1 MPQRYFNWKLLIFL
15 VIGFVILGSIA
26 FGLRQW
32 QKANRAEQGLV
43 LGNKAYDEQRWEDAA
58 KHLGK
63 YLRVKRDDVPTLLK
77 YADAQLKIR
86 PSKRSKVQQ
95 AIEAYRAVLRADKNN
110 YEAAVQLTE
119 IYLMMRMAGEAELIA
134 SRQLET
140 NDDPKLRRMLALA
153 LARQRKFDES
163 AAQLKAIIQEH
174 PDQILAYE
182 TLGQLTEQRPE
193 DFPDSPAHWF
203 DEAVN
208 NNPSSALAYIV
219 RAGFHR
225 RSKDIAKA
233 LTDLEQAEQQDLSD
247 PEVQLRLAD
256 EFINA
261 DILDKAEE
269 HLAAVQTAALTDATP
284 RSSSLRSTSQNL
296 WRIWALLALKSKSRE
311 KMLEIAETGLKEL
324 SSQPWDFMPIATE
337 LFIRGGQL
345 DRAADC
351 ISEMNLKDV
360 LPVTVAF
367 LEGLEAAERGHL
379 FEAVKYWQKSIGLGN
394 TSSQVRLVLSS
405 VLSRLGNTQLAL
417 GHLRTLVSE
426 RPNLF
431 TGRLALAEML
441 ARIGNWTEAAEHAAT
456 AMRLSPEN
464 LRPALL
470 YLQARMQLLAVS
482 SAGEPIRQAQGR
494 NEQMWQDIEKR
505 LSALEKVN
513 NGAIEVKL
521 MQLQLARQMGNF
533 TEAEA
538 LVTQLKKDH
547 PSQIRIVMAEVE
559 LLTAQG
565 KIDEAILLL
574 DEVIEEFPDA
584 VELVRYIAILL
595 AQQGNQEKC
604 EAIVKEAIMRIE
616 QPFAQRQLGL
626 LLAQFYTQWNQKGNA
641 YTLLDALAQKLPDD
655 IPVKRRLLLCMQVIK
670 DSEKAQQLVND
681 IKSLEGEDGWQ
692 WQYEQARVWF
702 AADNFKAR
710 YPQIVTFLQENLL
723 ANPSD
728 QASRMLLAAAYERAG
743 ELQLAISTYR
753 EGLSHSPDDLN
764 IIILTV
770 AALYKAREYDEA
782 EQLLNRASA
791 AKLYHPQLQQF
802 QFQSHLRHGQL
813 SLASDILQDLLSN
826 DPNNQTACLSLA
838 LLNMQQDKFDEAE
851 ELLAKLKIQD
861 PNSLTIAAAQV
872 QLNIRQNKTKEAL
885 RLCDEIVNNLNNA
898 SAYIFR
904 ARTHA
909 SLMQTDKAIE
919 DLEHAAAIEPNN
931 IEVWINRSVFYNS
944 IGRPDK
950 AFADIQEAL
959 SLAPSNIRILK
970 QAISLFLASGS
981 RDRVLQGETILD
993 EALQSNPD
1001 DIDLQLFKVGSLL
1014 TEGTAPAIENAE
1026 RLLLKMT
1033 GDQPEISRPWVLLGE
1048 ILLRQGQA
1056 GRAMDAALRGLAHK
1070 PNDRALLLL
1079 KARAEAIRSP
1089 ILAIPTL
1096 KVLREVDPNNT
1107 DATLY
1112 LANVYIAVGEPEKAV
1127 NLLKS
1132 QLVSRVGTAEER
1144 RINIALAVALHK
1156 NGNKADSQKEFD
1168 SLFRSEANDLSLLL
1182 AQVRL
1187 LKDDQ
1192 LWSQLSQKVAEW
1204 YQKHPKDSRTLID
1217 IAKNLVTSGGSE
1229 ARETAE
1235 DIFGMILKND
1245 PDSTQAMTDLAIL
1258 LYTIG
1263 RPDESV
1269 LLYQRVLEFEPDNL
1283 IVINNL
1289 AWMMCEEQD
1298 KFQQALELAQRG
1310 LKMDPDYIDL
1320 IDTRGVAYYRLG
1332 EFDKAVEDFTT
1343 CIELYPN
1350 ETPASVASRFH
1361 LARTFAGLGQRNK
1374 AVEHLTQA
1382 LDLNRALDPDNRI
1395 GALSDTDL
1403 AEAQRLLKQLQEG
1416 S

>member
-1 MPQRYFNWKLLIFL
+1 MPQRYFNWKLAIVL

-58 KHLGK
+58 RDLGK
-63 YLRVKRDDVPTLLK
+63 YLSVERNDVPTLLK

-86 PSKRSKVQQ
+86 PSKRSNVQQ

-110 YEAAVQLTE
+110 YEAALQLTE
-119 IYLMMRMAGEAELIA
+119 IYLMMGMAGEAELIA
-134 SRQLET
+134 GRQLET
-140 NDDPKLRRMLALA
+140 NDDPELRRMLALA
-153 LARQRKFDES
+153 MARQRKFHEA
-163 AAQLKAIIQEH
+163 AAQLKAVLQEH

-182 TLGQLTEQRPE
+182 TLGQLIELRPE
-193 DFPDSPAHWF
+193 DFPDSPASWF
-203 DEAVN
+203 DVAVN
-208 NNPSSALAYIV
+208 NNPSSALAYIA
-219 RAGFHR
+219 RAGFYR

-233 LTDLEQAEQQDLSD
+233 LTDLEQAEKQDLSD
-247 PEVQLRLAD
+247 PEVRLRLAD
-256 EFINA
+256 EFINV

-269 HLAAVQTAALTDATP
+269 HLTAVQTATPTD
-284 RSSSLRSTSQNL
+284 QNL
-296 WRIWALLALKSKSRE
+296 WRIWALLALKSKSQE
-311 KMLEIAETGLKEL
+311 KMLKIAETGLEEL

-360 LPVTVAF
+360 SPVAVAF
-367 LEGLEAAERGHL
+367 LEGLLAAERGNL
-379 FEAVKYWQKSIGLGN
+379 FEAVKYWQQSIGLGN
-394 TSSQVRLVLSS
+394 TSSQVRLVLAST
-405 VLSRLGNTQLAL
+405 LSRLGNTQLAL
-417 GHLRTLVSE
+417 GHLRSLVSE
-426 RPNLF
+426 RPDLF

-441 ARIGNWTEAAEHAAT
+441 AQTGNWTEAAEHAAT

-464 LRPALL
+464 LRPVLL

-505 LSALEKVN
+505 LSELEKVT
-513 NGAIEVKL
+513 NGALEVKL
-521 MQLQLARQMGNF
+521 LQLQLAQRQGNF
-533 TEAEA
+533 AEAEA

-547 PSQIRIVMAEVE
+547 PPQVRIVMAEVE

-574 DEVIEEFPDA
+574 DEMIEEFPDA
-584 VELVRYIAILL
+584 VEPVRYLAILL
-595 AQQGNQEKC
+595 AQQGSEEKC
-604 EAIVKEAIMRIE
+604 EATIKDALMRIE
-616 QPFAQRQLGL
+616 QPIAHRQLGL
-626 LLAQFYTQWNQKGNA
+626 LLARFYTQWNQKDNA

-655 IPVKRRLLLCMQVIK
+655 IPVKRRLLLCEQVIK
-670 DSEKAQQLVND
+670 DPEKAQQLVND

-702 AADNFKAR
+702 ATDDFKAR
-710 YPQIVTFLQENLL
+710 YPQIVTLLQENLL
-723 ANPSD
+723 ANPGE

-743 ELQLAISTYR
+743 ESQLAISTYR
-753 EGLSHSPDDLN
+753 EGLNRSPDDLN
-764 IIILTV
+764 IIIPAV

-802 QFQSHLRHGQL
+802 QLQSHLRHGQL
-813 SLASDILQDLLSN
+813 SLASDILQDLLNN

-838 LLNMQQDKFDEAE
+838 LLNMQQNKFDEAE
-851 ELLAKLKIQD
+851 ELLDKLKIRD
-861 PNSLTIAAAQV
+861 PNSLMIVAAQV
-872 QLNIRQNKTKEAL
+872 QLNIRQNKTTEAL

-898 SAYIFR
+898 LAYIFS

-909 SLMQTDKAIE
+909 SLKQTDKAIE
-919 DLEHAAAIEPNN
+919 DFEHAAAIEPSN
-931 IEVWINRSVFYNS
+931 IEVWIARSVFYNS

-959 SLAPSNIRILK
+959 NLDPSNIRIQK
-970 QAISLFLASGS
+970 QAISLFFASGS
-981 RDRVLQGETILD
+981 RDRVLQGKKILD

-1001 DIDLQLFKVGSLL
+1001 DIDFQLFKVGSLL
-1014 TEGTAPAIENAE
+1014 NEGTAPEIKDAE
-1026 RLLLKMT
+1026 KILLKMT
-1033 GDQPEISRPWVLLGE
+1033 EDRPEISRPWVLLGE

-1070 PNDRALLLL
+1070 PNDRTLLLL
-1079 KARAEAIRSP
+1079 KARAEAVRSP

-1107 DATLY
+1107 DTTLY
-1112 LANVYIAVGEPEKAV
+1112 LANVYIEVDEPEKAV

-1144 RINIALAVALHK
+1144 RIKIALAVALHK
-1156 NGNKADSQKEFD
+1156 NGNKADAQKEFD
-1168 SLFRSEANDLSLLL
+1168 SLIRSEPNDLSLLL

-1192 LWSQLSQKVAEW
+1192 LWSQLSRKVAEW
-1204 YQKHPKDSRTLID
+1204 YQKHPKDSRMLIN
-1217 IAKNLVTSGGSE
+1217 IARNLATSGDSE
-1229 ARETAE
+1229 AMETAE
-1235 DIFGMILKND
+1235 DIFRIILKNE
-1245 PDSTQAMTDLAIL
+1245 PDSTEAMTDFAIL
-1258 LYTIG
+1258 LYTVG
-1263 RPDESV
+1263 RPDEAV
-1269 LLYQRVLEFEPDNL
+1269 LLYQRVHQFEPNNL

-1289 AWMMCEEQD
+1289 AWIMCEEQN

-1310 LKMDPDYIDL
+1310 LKIAPDFIDL

-1332 EFDKAVEDFTT
+1332 EFNKAVEDFAT
-1343 CIELYPN
+1343 CIKLYPN

-1361 LARTFAGLGQRNK
+1361 LARAFAGLGQRDR
-1374 AVEHLTQA
+1374 AVEYLNQVLE
-1382 LDLNRALDPDNRI
+1382 LDSRI
-1395 GALSDTDL
+1395 GGLLTTDL

>member
-1 MPQRYFNWKLLIFL
+1 MPQRYFNWKLAIVL

-58 KHLGK
+58 NDLGR
-63 YLRVKRDDVPTLLK
+63 YLRVERDDVPALLK
-77 YADAQLKIR
+77 YADALLKIR
-86 PSKRSKVQQ
+86 PSKRSNVQQ
-95 AIEAYRAVLRADKNN
+95 AIGAYRAVLRADKNN
-110 YEAAVQLTE
+110 YEAAMQLTE
-119 IYLMMRMAGEAELIA
+119 IYLMMGMAGEAELIA

-153 LARQRKFDES
+153 MARQRKFDEA
-163 AAQLKAIIQEH
+163 AAQLKAVIQEH
-174 PDQILAYE
+174 PDQILAYD
-182 TLGQLTEQRPE
+182 TLGQFTEQRPE
-193 DFPDSPAHWF
+193 DFPDSPASWF
-203 DEAVN
+203 DGAVN

-225 RSKDIAKA
+225 RSKDIAKT
-233 LTDLEQAEQQDLSD
+233 LTDLEQAEKQDLSD
-247 PEVQLRLAD
+247 PEVRLRLAE

-261 DILDKAEE
+261 DILDKAEK
-269 HLAAVQTAALTDATP
+269 HLAAVQTAAPTDATLQ
-284 RSSSLRSTSQNL
+284 SSSLRSTSQGL
-296 WRIWALLALKSKSRE
+296 WRIWALLALKSNSQE

-324 SSQPWDFMPIATE
+324 SSQPWDFMPLATE
-337 LFIRGGQL
+337 LFIRGGRL

-360 LPVTVAF
+360 SPVAVAF
-367 LEGLEAAERGHL
+367 LEGLLAAERGNL
-379 FEAVKYWQKSIGLGN
+379 FEAVKYWQQSIGLGN
-394 TSSQVRLVLSS
+394 TSSQVRLVLASA
-405 VLSRLGNTQLAL
+405 LSLLGNTQTAL

-426 RPNLF
+426 RPKLF

-441 ARIGNWTEAAEHAAT
+441 AQTGNWTEAAEHAAT

-464 LRPALL
+464 LRPVLL

-482 SAGEPIRQAQGR
+482 SAGEPIRQAQR

-505 LSALEKVN
+505 LSALEEAT
-513 NGAIEVKL
+513 NGAVEVKL
-521 MQLQLARQMGNF
+521 MQLQLARQQGNF
-533 TEAEA
+533 TDAEA
-538 LVTQLKKDH
+538 LVTKLKKDH
-547 PSQIRIVMAEVE
+547 PPQVRIVMAEVE
-559 LLTAQG
+559 LLTAQR

-574 DEVIEEFPDA
+574 DEMVEEFPDA
-584 VELVRYIAILL
+584 VELVRYLAILL
-595 AQQGNQEKC
+595 AQQGNEEKC
-604 EAIVKEAIMRIE
+604 EATIKDALIRIE
-616 QPFAQRQLGL
+616 QPIAHRRLGL
-626 LLAQFYTQWNQKGNA
+626 LLARFYTQWNQKDNA
-641 YTLLDALAQKLPDD
+641 YTLLDALSQKLPDD
-655 IPVKRRLLLCMQVIK
+655 IPVKRRLLLCEQVIK
-670 DSEKAQQLVND
+670 DPEKAQQLVDD

-702 AADNFKAR
+702 AADDFEAR
-710 YPQIVTFLQENLL
+710 YPQIVTHLQENLL
-723 ANPSD
+723 ASPSD
-728 QASRMLLAAAYERAG
+728 QASRMLLAASYERAG

-753 EGLSHSPDDLN
+753 EGLSRSPDDLN
-764 IIILTV
+764 IIIPVV

-802 QFQSHLRHGQL
+802 QLQSHLRHGQL

-838 LLNMQQDKFDEAE
+838 LLNMQQEKFDEAE
-851 ELLAKLKIQD
+851 KLLTKLKIQD
-861 PNSLTIAAAQV
+861 PNSLMIAAAQV
-872 QLNIRQNKTKEAL
+872 QLNIRQNKTTEAL

-898 SAYIFR
+898 LAYIFS

-909 SLMQTDKAIE
+909 SLKQTDKAIE
-919 DLEHAAAIEPNN
+919 YFEHAAAIEPNN
-931 IEVWINRSVFYNS
+931 IEVWIARSAFYNS
-944 IGRPDK
+944 IGRSDK
-950 AFADIQEAL
+950 AFTDIQQAL
-959 SLAPSNIRILK
+959 SLDPSNIRIQK
-970 QAISLFLASGS
+970 QAISLFLASGVP
-981 RDRVLQGETILD
+981 DKVLQGKTILD

-1001 DIDLQLFKVGSLL
+1001 DIDFQLFKVGSLL
-1014 TEGTAPAIENAE
+1014 NEGTAPAIKNAE
-1026 RLLLKMT
+1026 QILRKMT
-1033 GDQPEISRPWVLLGE
+1033 QNQPEISRPWVLLGE
-1048 ILLRQGQA
+1048 ILLGQGQA

-1070 PNDRALLLL
+1070 PNDRTLLLL
-1079 KARAEAIRSP
+1079 KARAEAVRSP

-1096 KVLREVDPNNT
+1096 KVLREVNPNNT

-1112 LANVYIAVGEPEKAV
+1112 LANVYIEVGEPEKAV

-1132 QLVSRVGTAEER
+1132 QLVSRIGTAEER
-1144 RINIALAVALHK
+1144 RIKIALAMALHK
-1156 NGNKADSQKEFD
+1156 NGDKADAQKEFD
-1168 SLFRSEANDLSLLL
+1168 SLFRSEPNDLSLLL

-1192 LWSQLSQKVAEW
+1192 LWDQLSRKVAEW

-1229 ARETAE
+1229 AGETAE
-1235 DIFGMILKND
+1235 DIFGMILKNE
-1245 PDSTQAMTDLAIL
+1245 PDFTEAMTDLAIL
-1258 LYTIG
+1258 LYTLG
-1263 RPDESV
+1263 RPDEAV
-1269 LLYQRVLEFEPDNL
+1269 LHYQKALQLEPDNL

-1289 AWMMCEEQD
+1289 AWIMCEEQN

-1310 LKMDPDYIDL
+1310 LKIAPEFIDL

-1343 CIELYPN
+1343 CIKLYPT

-1361 LARTFAGLGQRNK
+1361 LARAFAGLGQRDK
-1374 AVEHLTQA
+1374 AVEQLNQVLE
-1382 LDLNRALDPDNRI
+1382 LDGRI
-1395 GALSDTDL
+1395 GGLLTSDL
-1403 AEAQRLLKQLQEG
+1403 AEAQHLLKQLREG

>member
-1 MPQRYFNWKLLIFL
+1 MPQRYFNWKLAIVL
-15 VIGFVILGSIA
+15 VIGFVLLGSIA
-26 FGLRQW
+26 FVLRQW

-43 LGNKAYDEQRWEDAA
+43 LGNKAYDEQKWEEAA
-58 KHLGK
+58 KDLGK
-63 YLRVKRDDVPTLLK
+63 YLSVEQDDVPTLLK

-86 PSKRSKVQQ
+86 PSKRSNVQQ

-119 IYLMMRMAGEAELIA
+119 IYLMMGMAGEAELIA

-153 LARQRKFDES
+153 LARQRKFDEA
-163 AAQLKAIIQEH
+163 AAQLKAILQEH

-182 TLGQLTEQRPE
+182 TLGQLIEQRPE
-193 DFPDSPAHWF
+193 DFPDSPASWF
-203 DEAVN
+203 NGAVN

-225 RSKDIAKA
+225 RSKDIAKV
-233 LTDLEQAEQQDLSD
+233 LTDLEQAEKQDLSD
-247 PEVQLRLAD
+247 PKVRLRLAE

-261 DILDKAEE
+261 DILDKAEK
-269 HLAAVQTAALTDATP
+269 HLAAVQTAAPTDATL
-284 RSSSLRSTSQNL
+284 RSSSLRSTSQGL
-296 WRIWALLALKSKSRE
+296 WRIWALLALKSKSQE
-311 KMLEIAETGLKEL
+311 KMLEIAKTGLKEL

-345 DRAADC
+345 DRASDC

-360 LPVTVAF
+360 SPMPVAF
-367 LEGLEAAERGHL
+367 LEGLVAAERGQL
-379 FEAVKYWQKSIGLGN
+379 FEAVKYWQQSIGLGN
-394 TSSQVRLVLSS
+394 TSSQVRLVLASA
-405 VLSRLGNTQLAL
+405 LSRLGNTQLAL
-417 GHLRTLVSE
+417 GHLRALVSE

-431 TGRLALAEML
+431 TERLALAIML
-441 ARIGNWTEAAEHAAT
+441 AQTGNWTEAAEHAAT

-464 LRPALL
+464 LRPVLL
-470 YLQARMQLLAVS
+470 YLQARIHLLAVS
-482 SAGEPIRQAQGR
+482 SAGR

-505 LSALEKVN
+505 LSALEKAG
-513 NGAIEVKL
+513 NGVLDIKL

-547 PSQIRIVMAEVE
+547 PSQVRIVMAEVE
-559 LLTAQG
+559 LLSAQG
-565 KIDEAILLL
+565 KIDEAVLLL
-574 DEVIEEFPDA
+574 GEMIEEFPDS
-584 VELVRYIAILL
+584 VELVRYLAILL
-595 AQQGNQEKC
+595 AQQGSQEKC
-604 EAIVKEAIMRIE
+604 EAIVKEAMMRIE
-616 QPFAQRQLGL
+616 QPIAQRQLGL
-626 LLAQFYTQWNQKGNA
+626 LLAQFYTQWNQKGNT

-681 IKSLEGEDGWQ
+681 IKLLEGEDGWQ
-692 WQYEQARVWF
+692 WQYEQSRVWF
-702 AADNFKAR
+702 AADDFKAR
-710 YPQIVTFLQENLL
+710 YPQIVMLLQENLL

-728 QASRMLLAAAYERAG
+728 QASRMFLAATYERAG

-753 EGLSHSPDDLN
+753 EGLSHSPGDLN
-764 IIILTV
+764 IIIPTV
-770 AALYKAREYDEA
+770 AALYKARDYDEA

-802 QFQSHLRHGQL
+802 QLQSHLRHGQFG
-813 SLASDILQDLLSN
+813 LASDILQDFLSN
-826 DPNNQTACLSLA
+826 DPNNQTASLSLA

-872 QLNIRQNKTKEAL
+872 QLNIRQNKTTEAL

-904 ARTHA
+904 ARTHS
-909 SLMQTDKAIE
+909 SLKQTDKAIE
-919 DLEHAAAIEPNN
+919 DLEHATAIEPNN
-931 IEVWINRSVFYNS
+931 IGVWIARSVFYNS

-950 AFADIQEAL
+950 AFADIQQAL
-959 SLAPSNIRILK
+959 SLAPNNIRIQK
-970 QAISLFLASGS
+970 QAISLFLASG
-981 RDRVLQGETILD
+981 DPEKVLQGETILD

-1014 TEGTAPAIENAE
+1014 SEGTAPAIENAKKI
-1026 RLLLKMT
+1026 LLKMT

-1056 GRAMDAALRGLAHK
+1056 GRAMDATLRGLAHK
-1070 PNDRALLLL
+1070 PNDRTLLLL
-1079 KARAEAIRSP
+1079 KARAEAVRSP
-1089 ILAIPTL
+1089 ILAIPTY
-1096 KVLREVDPNNT
+1096 KMLRELDSNDT
-1107 DATLY
+1107 QTAIR
-1112 LANVYIAVGEPEKAV
+1112 LADTYIKTGEPQKAV
-1127 NLLKS
+1127 NLLKA
-1132 QLVSRVGTAEER
+1132 QLVSCAGTPEGR
-1144 RINIALAVALHK
+1144 RINIVLAVALHK
-1156 NGNKADSQKEFD
+1156 NGNKADAQKEFD
-1168 SLFRSEANDLSLLL
+1168 SLIQSEPNDPVPLF

-1192 LWSQLSQKVAEW
+1192 LWNELSLKVADW
-1204 YQKHPKDSRTLID
+1204 CQKYPDDSRTPII
-1217 IAKNLVTSGGSE
+1217 IARNLMATEDSQGKKIPEDVLRQ

-1245 PDSTQAMTDLAIL
+1245 PDSTEAMTDLAIL

-1283 IVINNL
+1283 IVVNNL

-1310 LKMDPDYIDL
+1310 LKMAPDYIDL
-1320 IDTRGVAYYRLG
+1320 IDTRGVVYYRLG

-1343 CIELYPN
+1343 CIKLYPN
-1350 ETPASVASRFH
+1350 ETPASVTSRFH

-1374 AVEHLTQA
+1374 AVEY
-1382 LDLNRALDPDNRI
+1382 LNQVLELNSRI
-1395 GALSDTDL
+1395 GGLLSTDL

>member
-95 AIEAYRAVLRADKNN
+95 AIGAYRAVLRADKNN

-261 DILDKAEE
+261 DVLDKAEE
-269 HLAAVQTAALTDATP
+269 HLAAVKTAMPTD
-284 RSSSLRSTSQNL
+284 QNL

-405 VLSRLGNTQLAL
+405 ALSRLGNTQLAL

-441 ARIGNWTEAAEHAAT
+441 AQIGNWTEAAEHAAT

-838 LLNMQQDKFDEAE
+838 LLNMQQDRFDEAE

-1033 GDQPEISRPWVLLGE
+1033 EDQPEISRPWVLLGE

-1070 PNDRALLLL
+1070 PNDRTLLLL

-1168 SLFRSEANDLSLLL
+1168 SLFRSEPNDLSLLL

-1245 PDSTQAMTDLAIL
+1245 PDSTRAMTDLAIL

-1382 LDLNRALDPDNRI
+1382 LDLNRALYPDNRI

>member
-1 MPQRYFNWKLLIFL
+1 MPQRYFNWKLAIVL

-32 QKANRAEQGLV
+32 QKANRAEQGFV

-58 KHLGK
+58 NDLGR
-63 YLRVKRDDVPTLLK
+63 YLQAERDDVPALLK
-77 YADAQLKIR
+77 YADALLKIR
-86 PSKRSKVQQ
+86 PSKRSNIQQ
-95 AIEAYRAVLRADKNN
+95 AIGAYRAVLRADKNN
-110 YEAAVQLTE
+110 YEATMQLTE
-119 IYLMMRMAGEAELIA
+119 IYLMMGMAGEAELIA

-153 LARQRKFDES
+153 LARQRKFDEA
-163 AAQLKAIIQEH
+163 AAQLKAVIQEH

-182 TLGQLTEQRPE
+182 TLGQLIELRPE
-193 DFPDSPAHWF
+193 DFPDSPASWF
-203 DEAVN
+203 DGAVN

-247 PEVQLRLAD
+247 PEVLLRLAE

-269 HLAAVQTAALTDATP
+269 HLAAVQTATLTDATLQ
-284 RSSSLRSTSQNL
+284 SSSLRSTSQGL
-296 WRIWALLALKSKSRE
+296 WRIWALLALKSKSQE

-324 SSQPWDFMPIATE
+324 SSQPWDFMPLATE
-337 LFIRGGQL
+337 LFIRGGRL
-345 DRAADC
+345 GRAADC

-360 LPVTVAF
+360 SPVAVAF
-367 LEGLEAAERGHL
+367 LEGLLAAERGNL
-379 FEAVKYWQKSIGLGN
+379 FEAVKYWQQSIGLGN
-394 TSSQVRLVLSS
+394 TSSQVRLVLASA
-405 VLSRLGNTQLAL
+405 LSRLGNTQLAL
-417 GHLRTLVSE
+417 GHLRKLVSE
-426 RPNLF
+426 RPELF

-441 ARIGNWTEAAEHAAT
+441 AQTGNWTEAAEHAAT

-464 LRPALL
+464 LRPVLV

-505 LSALEKVN
+505 LSALEEAN

-521 MQLQLARQMGNF
+521 MQLQLARQQGNF
-533 TEAEA
+533 TDAEA

-547 PSQIRIVMAEVE
+547 PPQVWIVMAEVE
-559 LLTAQG
+559 LLSAQG
-565 KIDEAILLL
+565 KIDEAVLLL
-574 DEVIEEFPDA
+574 GEMIEEFPDS
-584 VELVRYIAILL
+584 VELVRYLAILL
-595 AQQGNQEKC
+595 AQQGNEEKC
-604 EAIVKEAIMRIE
+604 EATVKEALIRIE
-616 QPFAQRQLGL
+616 QPIAHRQLGL
-626 LLAQFYTQWNQKGNA
+626 LLARFYTQWNQKDNA

-655 IPVKRRLLLCMQVIK
+655 IPVKRRLLLCEQVIK
-670 DSEKAQQLVND
+670 DPEKAQQLVDD

-702 AADNFKAR
+702 AADDFEAR
-710 YPQIVTFLQENLL
+710 YPQIVTHLQENLL

-728 QASRMLLAAAYERAG
+728 QASRMLLAASYERAG

-753 EGLSHSPDDLN
+753 EGLSRSPDDLN
-764 IIILTV
+764 IIIPAV
-770 AALYKAREYDEA
+770 ASLYKAREYDEA

-802 QFQSHLRHGQL
+802 QLQSHLRHGQL
-813 SLASDILQDLLSN
+813 SLASDILQDLLSD

-838 LLNMQQDKFDEAE
+838 LLNMQQEKFDEAE
-851 ELLAKLKIQD
+851 ELLAKLKIQE

-872 QLNIRQNKTKEAL
+872 QLNIRQNKTTEAL

-898 SAYIFR
+898 LAYIFS

-909 SLMQTDKAIE
+909 SLKQTDKAIE
-919 DLEHAAAIEPNN
+919 DFEHAAAIEPNN
-931 IEVWINRSVFYNS
+931 IEVWIARSVFYNS

-950 AFADIQEAL
+950 AFADIQQAL
-959 SLAPSNIRILK
+959 SLDPSNIRIQK
-970 QAISLFLASGS
+970 QAISLFLVSGS
-981 RDRVLQGETILD
+981 RERVLQGKTILD

-1001 DIDLQLFKVGSLL
+1001 DIDFQLFKVGSLL
-1014 TEGTAPAIENAE
+1014 TDGTAPAIKNAE
-1026 RLLLKMT
+1026 RILRKMT
-1033 GDQPEISRPWVLLGE
+1033 EDQPEISRPWVLLGE

-1056 GRAMDAALRGLAHK
+1056 GRAMDAALRGLANK
-1070 PNDRALLLL
+1070 PNDRTLLLL
-1079 KARAEAIRSP
+1079 KARAEAVRSP

-1132 QLVSRVGTAEER
+1132 QLVSRIGTAEER
-1144 RINIALAVALHK
+1144 RIKIALAVALHK
-1156 NGNKADSQKEFD
+1156 NGDKADAQKEFD
-1168 SLFRSEANDLSLLL
+1168 SLFRSEPNDLSLLL

-1192 LWSQLSQKVAEW
+1192 LWDQLSRKVAEW
-1204 YQKHPKDSRTLID
+1204 YQKHPKDSRTLMN

-1229 ARETAE
+1229 AGETAE

-1245 PDSTQAMTDLAIL
+1245 PDSTEAMTELAIL
-1258 LYTIG
+1258 LYTLG
-1263 RPDESV
+1263 RPDEAI
-1269 LLYQRVLEFEPDNL
+1269 LLYQKALQLEPDNL

-1289 AWMMCEEQD
+1289 AWIMCEGQN

-1310 LKMDPDYIDL
+1310 LKIAPDFIDL

-1343 CIELYPN
+1343 CIKLYPT

-1361 LARTFAGLGQRNK
+1361 LARAFAGLGQRDK
-1374 AVEHLTQA
+1374 AVEHLNQVLE
-1382 LDLNRALDPDNRI
+1382 LDGRI
-1395 GALSDTDL
+1395 GGLLTADL
-1403 AEAQRLLKQLQEG
+1403 AEAKHLLKQLREG

>member
-1 MPQRYFNWKLLIFL
+1 MPQRYFNWKLAIVL

-58 KHLGK
+58 NDLGR
-63 YLRVKRDDVPTLLK
+63 YLRAEQDDVPALLK
-77 YADAQLKIR
+77 YADALLKIR
-86 PSKRSKVQQ
+86 PSKRSNVQQ
-95 AIEAYRAVLRADKNN
+95 AIGAYRAVLRADKNN
-110 YEAAVQLTE
+110 YEAAMQLTE
-119 IYLMMRMAGEAELIA
+119 IYLMMGMAGEAELIA
-134 SRQLET
+134 SRQLEI

-153 LARQRKFDES
+153 MARQRKFDES
-163 AAQLKAIIQEH
+163 AAQLKAVIQEH

-193 DFPDSPAHWF
+193 DFPDSPASWF
-203 DEAVN
+203 DGAVN

-247 PEVQLRLAD
+247 PEVQLRLAE

-269 HLAAVQTAALTDATP
+269 HLAAVQTATPTDATL

-296 WRIWALLALKSKSRE
+296 WRIWALLALKSKSQE
-311 KMLEIAETGLKEL
+311 KMLKIAETGLEEL
-324 SSQPWDFMPIATE
+324 SSQPWDFMPIAAE
-337 LFIRGGQL
+337 LFIRGGRL

-360 LPVTVAF
+360 SPVTVAF
-367 LEGLEAAERGHL
+367 LEGLLAAERGNL
-379 FEAVKYWQKSIGLGN
+379 FEAVKYWQQSIGLGN
-394 TSSQVRLVLSS
+394 TSSQVRLVLAST
-405 VLSRLGNTQLAL
+405 LSLLGNTQLAL
-417 GHLRTLVSE
+417 GNLRTLVSE
-426 RPNLF
+426 RPDLF
-431 TGRLALAEML
+431 IGRLALAEML
-441 ARIGNWTEAAEHAAT
+441 AQTGNWTEAAEHAAT

-464 LRPALL
+464 LRPVLL
-470 YLQARMQLLAVS
+470 YLQARMQILAVS
-482 SAGEPIRQAQGR
+482 SAGE

-505 LSALEKVN
+505 LSELEKAT
-513 NGAIEVKL
+513 NGALEVKL
-521 MQLQLARQMGNF
+521 MQLQFARQRGNF

-538 LVTQLKKDH
+538 LVTQLKKEH
-547 PSQIRIVMAEVE
+547 PSQVRIVMVEVE

-574 DEVIEEFPDA
+574 DEMIEEFPNTL
-584 VELVRYIAILL
+584 EPVRYLAILL
-595 AQQGNQEKC
+595 AQQGNEEKC
-604 EAIVKEAIMRIE
+604 EATIKDALVRIE
-616 QPFAQRQLGL
+616 QPIAHRQLGL
-626 LLAQFYTQWNQKGNA
+626 LLARFYTQWNQKDNA
-641 YTLLDALAQKLPDD
+641 YTLLDVLEQKLPDD
-655 IPVKRRLLLCMQVIK
+655 IPVKRRLLLCEQVIK
-670 DSEKAQQLVND
+670 NPEKAQQLVDD

-702 AADNFKAR
+702 VVDDFKAR
-710 YPQIVTFLQENLL
+710 YPQIVTLLQENLL

-753 EGLSHSPDDLN
+753 EGLSRSPGDLN
-764 IIILTV
+764 IIIPAV
-770 AALYKAREYDEA
+770 ATLYKAREYDEA

-802 QFQSHLRHGQL
+802 QLQSHLRHGQL

-838 LLNMQQDKFDEAE
+838 LLNMQQEKFDEAE
-851 ELLAKLKIQD
+851 ELLAKLKIQE

-872 QLNIRQNKTKEAL
+872 QLNIRQNKTTEAL

-898 SAYIFR
+898 LAYIFS

-909 SLMQTDKAIE
+909 SLKQTDKAIE
-919 DLEHAAAIEPNN
+919 DFEHAAAIGPNN
-931 IEVWINRSVFYNS
+931 IEVWIARSVFYNS

-950 AFADIQEAL
+950 AFADIQQAL
-959 SLAPSNIRILK
+959 SLDPSNIRIQK
-970 QAISLFLASGS
+970 QAVSLFLASG
-981 RDRVLQGETILD
+981 DPDKVLQGKTILD

-1001 DIDLQLFKVGSLL
+1001 DIDFHLFKVGSLL
-1014 TEGTAPAIENAE
+1014 TEGTAPAIKNAE

-1033 GDQPEISRPWVLLGE
+1033 EDQPEISKPWVLLGE

-1070 PNDRALLLL
+1070 PEDRTLLLL
-1079 KARAEAIRSP
+1079 KARAEAARSP

-1096 KVLREVDPNNT
+1096 KVLREVDLDNT

-1112 LANVYIAVGEPEKAV
+1112 LANVYIEVDEPEKAV

-1132 QLVSRVGTAEER
+1132 QLASRIGTAEER
-1144 RINIALAVALHK
+1144 RIKIALAVALHK
-1156 NGNKADSQKEFD
+1156 NGDKADAQKEFD
-1168 SLFRSEANDLSLLL
+1168 SLFQSEPNDLSLLL
-1182 AQVRL
+1182 AQVLL

-1192 LWSQLSQKVAEW
+1192 SWDQLSRKVAEW
-1204 YQKHPKDSRTLID
+1204 YQKHPEDSRTLID
-1217 IAKNLVTSGGSE
+1217 IARNLATSGGSE
-1229 ARETAE
+1229 AGETAE
-1235 DIFGMILKND
+1235 DIFGMILKNE
-1245 PDSTQAMTDLAIL
+1245 PDSTEAITGLAIL
-1258 LYTIG
+1258 LYTVG
-1263 RPDESV
+1263 HPDEAV
-1269 LLYQRVLEFEPDNL
+1269 LLYQKVLQLEPDNL

-1289 AWMMCEEQD
+1289 AWIMCEEQN
-1298 KFQQALELAQRG
+1298 KFRQALELAQRG
-1310 LKMDPDYIDL
+1310 LKIAPDFIDL
-1320 IDTRGVAYYRLG
+1320 IDTRGVVYYRLG
-1332 EFDKAVEDFTT
+1332 EFNKAVEDFTT
-1343 CIELYPN
+1343 CIKLYPT

-1361 LARTFAGLGQRNK
+1361 LARAFAGLGQGDK
-1374 AVEHLTQA
+1374 AVEYLNQVLE
-1382 LDLNRALDPDNRI
+1382 LDGRI
-1395 GALSDTDL
+1395 GGLLTADL
-1403 AEAQRLLKQLQEG
+1403 AEAQRLLKQLREG

>member
-1 MPQRYFNWKLLIFL
+1 MPQKYFNWKLAIVL
-15 VIGFVILGSIA
+15 VIVFILLGSIA

-43 LGNKAYDEQRWEDAA
+43 LGNKAYDEQKWEEAA
-58 KHLGK
+58 KDLGK
-63 YLRVKRDDVPTLLK
+63 YLRVKGDDVPALLK

-86 PSKRSKVQQ
+86 PSKRGNVQQ

-110 YEAAVQLTE
+110 FEAALQLTE
-119 IYLMMRMAGEAELIA
+119 VYLMMDMAGMAGEAELIA
-134 SRQLET
+134 NRQLET

-153 LARQRKFDES
+153 LARQRKFVEA
-163 AAQLKAIIQEH
+163 AAQLKAVLQEH

-182 TLGQLTEQRPE
+182 TLGQLAEQRPE
-193 DFPDSPAHWF
+193 DFPDSPASWF
-203 DEAVN
+203 NGAVN

-233 LTDLEQAEQQDLSD
+233 LADLEQAEKQDLSD
-247 PEVQLRLAD
+247 PEVRLRLAE

-269 HLAAVQTAALTDATP
+269 HLMAVQTATP
-284 RSSSLRSTSQNL
+284 ADQGL
-296 WRIWALLALKSKSRE
+296 WRIWALLALKSRSQE
-311 KMLEIAETGLKEL
+311 KMLKVAETGLKEL

-345 DRAADC
+345 DRADDC

-360 LPVTVAF
+360 SPVTVAF
-367 LEGLEAAERGHL
+367 LEGLVAAERGHL
-379 FEAVKYWQKSIGLGN
+379 FEAVKYWQQSIGLGN
-394 TSSQVRLVLSS
+394 TSPQVRLVLASA
-405 VLSRLGNTQLAL
+405 LSRLGNTQLAL
-417 GHLRTLVSE
+417 SNLRTLVSE

-441 ARIGNWTEAAEHAAT
+441 AQTGNWTEAAEHAAT
-456 AMRLSPEN
+456 AMRLSPED
-464 LRPALL
+464 LRPVLL

-482 SAGEPIRQAQGR
+482 SAGGD
-494 NEQMWQDIEKR
+494 EQMWQDIEQR
-505 LSALEKVN
+505 LSALEKAT
-513 NGAIEVKL
+513 NGALEVKL
-521 MQLQLARQMGNF
+521 LQLQLAWQRGNF
-533 TEAEA
+533 TDAEL

-547 PSQIRIVMAEVE
+547 PSQVRIVMAEVE
-559 LLTAQG
+559 LLNAQG

-574 DEVIEEFPDA
+574 DETIEEFPDS
-584 VELVRYIAILL
+584 VEMVRYLAILL
-595 AQQGNQEKC
+595 AQQGNQERC
-604 EAIVKEAIMRIE
+604 EAIIKDALTRIE
-616 QPFAQRQLGL
+616 QPIAQRQLGL

-641 YTLLDALAQKLPDD
+641 YTLLDGLAQKLPDD
-655 IPVKRRLLLCMQVIK
+655 VPVKRRLLLCEQVIK
-670 DSEKAQQLVND
+670 DPEKAQQLVNN

-702 AADNFKAR
+702 AADDFKAR
-710 YPQIVTFLQENLL
+710 YPQIVTLLQKNLL
-723 ANPSD
+723 ANPND
-728 QASRMLLAAAYERAG
+728 QPSRMLLAAAYERAG

-764 IIILTV
+764 IIIPTV

-782 EQLLNRASA
+782 EKLLNRASA

-802 QFQSHLRHGQL
+802 QLQSYLRHGQL

-838 LLNMQQDKFDEAE
+838 LLNMQQNKFDEAE
-851 ELLAKLKIQD
+851 ELLAKLKIRD

-872 QLNIRQNKTKEAL
+872 QLNIRQNKTTEAL
-885 RLCDEIVNNLNNA
+885 RLCDEIVNNLSNA

-904 ARTHA
+904 ARTYA
-909 SLMQTDKAIE
+909 SLKQTDKAIE
-919 DLEHAAAIEPNN
+919 DFEHAAAIEPNN
-931 IEVWINRSVFYNS
+931 IEVWRAGSMFYNS

-950 AFADIQEAL
+950 ASADIQKAL
-959 SLAPSNIRILK
+959 SLDSSNIRIQK
-970 QAISLFLASGS
+970 PAISLFLASG
-981 RDRVLQGETILD
+981 DTDTVLQGKTILD

-1001 DIDLQLFKVGSLL
+1001 DIDLQLFKVGLLL
-1014 TEGTAPAIENAE
+1014 TEGTAPAIKNAE
-1026 RLLLKMT
+1026 QILLKMT
-1033 GDQPEISRPWVLLGE
+1033 EDQPEISRPWVLLGE
-1048 ILLRQGQA
+1048 ISLRQGQA
-1056 GRAMDAALRGLAHK
+1056 GRAVDAALRGLAHK

-1079 KARAEAIRSP
+1079 KARAEAVRSP

-1096 KVLREVDPNNT
+1096 KVLREMDPNNT

-1112 LANVYIAVGEPEKAV
+1112 LANVYIEVDEPEKAV
-1127 NLLKS
+1127 NLLES

-1144 RINIALAVALHK
+1144 RIKTALAVALHK
-1156 NGNKADSQKEFD
+1156 NGNKADAQREFD
-1168 SLFRSEANDLSLLL
+1168 SLYRSEPNDLDLLL

-1192 LWSQLSQKVAEW
+1192 LWSQLSQKAAEW
-1204 YQKHPKDSRTLID
+1204 YQKHPKDSRTLIH
-1217 IAKNLVTSGGSE
+1217 IAKYLVTGDGSE
-1229 ARETAE
+1229 ARKTAE
-1235 DIFGMILKND
+1235 ELFRMILKNE
-1245 PDSTQAMTDLAIL
+1245 PDSTEAMADFAIL
-1258 LYTIG
+1258 LYTVG
-1263 RPDESV
+1263 RPDEAV
-1269 LLYQRVLEFEPDNL
+1269 LLYQRVLQFEPDNL

-1289 AWMMCEEQD
+1289 AWIMCEEQD
-1298 KFQQALELAQRG
+1298 KFQQALELAQKG
-1310 LKMDPDYIDL
+1310 LKIAPNYIDL
-1320 IDTRGVAYYRLG
+1320 IDTRGVVYYRLG

-1343 CIELYPN
+1343 CINLYPN

-1361 LARTFAGLGQRNK
+1361 LARAFAGLGQRDK
-1374 AVEHLTQA
+1374 AVECLNKVLE
-1382 LDLNRALDPDNRI
+1382 LDSRI
-1395 GALSDTDL
+1395 GGLLTTDL
-1403 AEAQRLLKQLQEG
+1403 TEAQRLLKQLQEG